1 MGSCTTNLEYSTKYT
16 GWASLAKEAKAQVRH
31 ATVAVVLDIL
41 HASVRRRVREKERA
55 IMVKAIMVRVK
66 AKETRKA
73 DMARA
78 TERALRLGRQEEK
91 VDNSKEL
98 VTNVENM
105 VIELQTVEAATST
118 KYMVKKKM
126 EDEDA
131 EFGKR

>member
-1 MGSCTTNLEYSTKYT
+1 M
-16 GWASLAKEAKAQVRH
+16 
-31 ATVAVVLDIL
+31 VAVVLDTL
-41 HASVRRRVREKERA
+41 HASVRRRVKKERA

-78 TERALRLGRQEEK
+78 KERALRLGRQEEK

-126 EDEDA
+126 EDEDD